1 MKNKMWIRLFAEIS
15 VVFLVFVALLGI
27 ANTALLPSYYTAK
40 EKKHMAAVAKK
51 IDDVDL
57 YSSNA
62 GRDLSSIL
70 SNTNYSLRIF
80 DSFGNSL
87 FTTYDAPVAD
97 YKGEYEA
104 NALPDNNV
112 TSKGFFREKRNNKA
126 FLRYST
132 QLSGGETLVLGI
144 QQSLLKSSAEV
155 ANEFIIIVA
164 LGCLAFTILWV
175 FVLSKRIA
183 KPIGN
188 MTEIATDMARL
199 DFSRKLNVKGEDE
212 IAKLAAAINE
222 LSGTLDITLKDL
234 ESKNRK
240 LMGEIEA
247 ERKLDK
253 MRKGFVANVS
263 HELKTPLSIIGGYAE
278 GLKLGL
284 DSREETEQYADVI
297 IDETSRMNE
306 LVISLLD
313 LSRLESGQISINSE
327 RYDIAEQVREF
338 LNRMSSAFQSKNA
351 TVECKLPERLFVF
364 ADSARIAQVI
374 SNYLSNA
381 ASHIKDGGTLKI
393 WSEIDND
400 TVKIS
405 VFNTGNVIK
414 KEDMQHVWESFWR
427 GEQSHKR
434 DKDRFGLG
442 LSIVRAITER
452 HGSECGV
459 YNLGDG
465 VVFWFSV
472 KLAKKAE

>member
-1 MKNKMWIRLFAEIS
+1 
-15 VVFLVFVALLGI
+15 
-27 ANTALLPSYYTAK
+27 
-40 EKKHMAAVAKK
+40 
-51 IDDVDL
+51 
-57 YSSNA
+57 
-62 GRDLSSIL
+62 
-70 SNTNYSLRIF
+70 
-80 DSFGNSL
+80 
-87 FTTYDAPVAD
+87 
-97 YKGEYEA
+97 
-104 NALPDNNV
+104 
-112 TSKGFFREKRNNKA
+112 
-126 FLRYST
+126 
-132 QLSGGETLVLGI
+132 
-144 QQSLLKSSAEV
+144 
-155 ANEFIIIVA
+155 
-164 LGCLAFTILWV
+164 
-175 FVLSKRIA
+175 
-183 KPIGN
+183 
-188 MTEIATDMARL
+188 
-199 DFSRKLNVKGEDE
+199 
-212 IAKLAAAINE
+212 
-222 LSGTLDITLKDL
+222 
-234 ESKNRK
+234 
-240 LMGEIEA
+240 MGEIEA

-313 LSRLESGQISINSE
+313 LSRLESGQISINQE

-472 KLAKKAE
+472 KLAEKAE